1 VSSRIRRLAAG
12 RITVLAAGLSGAL
25 MLFAAQAG
33 AAVSDGMPNQAQTD
47 LSATDS
53 ANGSGQAGW
62 ADMAGGTAARPYV
75 QSLTVIN
82 GGVPTRVVQNGTTTP
97 ASVPDGT
104 VTTVVAPFNLCRPGQ
119 PPAQGSCYSTPNRVG
134 LTVTYAMN
142 GQAGYNFATP
152 QVPVSPTVDA
162 NTIIDM
168 TVALNTLGKSLRWTW
183 ANGDLLYWQTSN
195 LGQDNAT
202 VRIKFKPAFSPYIAT
217 WSDNFGCT
225 ATPIRDCSI
234 QAADAEM
241 LTASM
246 VFSLDDSLDP
256 ALTGAVFATQ
266 NAIAGF
272 LEPGGTAAVPTLE
285 MQVASTHTKS
295 NGTPQLGTL
304 KALIPAAALLNL
316 YGVLPADATTAFR
329 TTRTGDAGT
338 NSAPTYEQWS
348 AAREGSDGLFV
359 TIENITF
366 SAPAYKVAGKLKPV
380 KVKAK
385 AKGGKTTVT
394 AKASKCSKKNRCVAS
409 LYNLG
414 KGESKLYKATKTTIL
429 KNKSVNA
436 KKLSLSV
443 RTSKLKKGSRVLLV
457 LHSAK
462 KKTLLVSSVA
472 KVR

>member
-1 VSSRIRRLAAG
+1 VSSPTRRLAAG
-12 RITVLAAGLSGAL
+12 RIAVFATGLCGAL
-25 MLFAAQAG
+25 MLFAAQAH
-33 AAVSDGMPNQAQTD
+33 ATVLDGMPNQAQTD
-47 LSATDS
+47 LSTTDPS
-53 ANGSGQAGW
+53 NSSGQAGW
-62 ADMAGGTAARPYV
+62 ADMAGGNAARPYV

-82 GGVPTRVVQNGTTTP
+82 AGVSTQVVTNGTTTP
-97 ASVPDGT
+97 PSVPDGT

-142 GQAGYNFATP
+142 GQAGYNFAAP
-152 QVPVSPTVDA
+152 QVPVSPTVGA

-168 TVALNTLGKSLRWTW
+168 TVALNTLGKSVRWTW
-183 ANGDLLYWQTSN
+183 ANGDLLYWRTN
-195 LGQDNAT
+195 NIGQDNAT
-202 VRIKFKPAFSPYIAT
+202 VRVKFKPASSPYIAN
-217 WSDNFGCT
+217 SKNNGCT

-234 QAADAEM
+234 QSADAEM

-246 VFSLDDSLDP
+246 VFSLDDTLDP

-272 LEPGGTAAVPTLE
+272 LEPGGTAASPTLE
-285 MQVASTHTKS
+285 MQVASTHTVS
-295 NGTPQLGTL
+295 SGAPQLGTL

-316 YGVLPADATTAFR
+316 YGILPADATAAFK
-329 TTRTGDAGT
+329 TTRTGDVGA
-338 NSAPTYEQWS
+338 NSAPTYERWS
-348 AAREGSDGLFV
+348 AASEGSDGLFV
-359 TIENITF
+359 TVENITF

-394 AKASKCSKKNRCVAS
+394 ANASKCSKKNRCVAS

-414 KGESKLYKATKTTIL
+414 KGVSKLYKATKTTVL

-457 LHSAK
+457 VHSAK
-462 KKTLLVSSVA
+462 KKLLVSSVA
-472 KVR
+472 EVR

>member
-1 VSSRIRRLAAG
+1 MSSRIRRLAAG
-12 RITVLAAGLSGAL
+12 RTAVLAVGLCGAL

-47 LSATDS
+47 LSVTDPTNS
-53 ANGSGQAGW
+53 SGQPGW
-62 ADMAGGTAARPYV
+62 ADMAGGNAARPYV

-82 GGVPTRVVQNGTTTP
+82 GGVSTQVVTNGTTTP
-97 ASVPDGT
+97 PSLPDGS

-119 PPAQGSCYSTPNRVG
+119 TPAQGSCYSTPNRVG

-142 GQAGYNFATP
+142 GQAGYNFAAP
-152 QVPVSPTVDA
+152 QVPVSVTVDA

-168 TVALNTLGKSLRWTW
+168 TVALNTLGKSVRWTW

-202 VRIKFKPAFSPYIAT
+202 VRIKFKPASSPYIAN
-217 WSDNFGCT
+217 SQNNGCT

-234 QAADAEM
+234 QSADAEM

-246 VFSLDDSLDP
+246 VFSLDDTLDP
-256 ALTGAVFATQ
+256 ALTGAVFATK

-272 LEPGGTAAVPTLE
+272 LEPGGTAAAPTLE

-316 YGVLPADATTAFR
+316 YGILPADATSAFI
-329 TTRTGDAGT
+329 TTRTGDAGA
-338 NSAPTYEQWS
+338 NSAPTYERWS
-348 AAREGSDGLFV
+348 AASEGSDGLFV

-366 SAPAYKVAGKLKPV
+366 SVPAYKVAGKLKPV

-385 AKGGKTTVT
+385 AKGGRTTVT
-394 AKASKCSKKNRCVAS
+394 ARVKCSKKNRCVAS

-414 KGESKLYKATKTTIL
+414 RGASKLYKATKTRIL

-436 KKLSLSV
+436 KNLSLSV
-443 RTSKLKKGSRVLLV
+443 RASKLKKGSRVLLV

-462 KKTLLVSSVA
+462 KKKLLVSSA
-472 KVR
+472 GQVR

>member
-1 VSSRIRRLAAG
+1 
-12 RITVLAAGLSGAL
+12 

-33 AAVSDGMPNQAQTD
+33 AQVMDGMPNQAQTD
-47 LSATDS
+47 RSATDPS
-53 ANGSGQAGW
+53 NSSGQAGW
-62 ADMAGGTAARPYV
+62 ADMAGGNAGRPYV

-82 GGVPTRVVQNGTTTP
+82 GGVSTQVVTNGTTTP
-97 ASVPDGT
+97 PSVPDGT
-104 VTTVVAPFNLCRPGQ
+104 VTTVIAPFNLCRPGQ
-119 PPAQGSCYSTPNRVG
+119 APAPGSCYSTPNRVG

-142 GQAGYNFATP
+142 GQAGYNFAAP

-168 TVALNTLGKSLRWTW
+168 TVALNTLGKTLRWTW
-183 ANGDLLYWQTSN
+183 ANGDLLYWQTNN

-202 VRIKFKPAFSPYIAT
+202 IRIKFKPASSPYVAN
-217 WSDNFGCT
+217 WGQSNGCT

-234 QAADAEM
+234 QSADAEM

-246 VFSLDDSLDP
+246 VFSLDDSLDQ

-272 LEPGGTAAVPTLE
+272 LEPGGTATAPALE
-285 MQVASTHTKS
+285 MQVASTHTRS

-316 YGVLPADATTAFR
+316 YGILPADATAAFR

-359 TIENITF
+359 TVENITF
-366 SAPAYKVAGKLKPV
+366 SAPAYKVAAKLKPV

-385 AKGGKTTVT
+385 VKRGKTTVT
-394 AKASKCSKKNRCVAS
+394 AKVSKCSKKNRCVAS

-414 KGESKLYKATKTTIL
+414 QGDSKLYKATKTTVL
-429 KNKSVNA
+429 KNKSVKA

-443 RTSKLKKGSRVLLV
+443 RASKLKKGSRVLLV
-457 LHSAK
+457 VHSTK
-462 KKTLLVSSVA
+462 KKLLVSSVA

>member
-12 RITVLAAGLSGAL
+12 RTAVLVIGLSGVWT
-25 MLFAAQAG
+25 LFAAQAG
-33 AAVSDGMPNQAQTD
+33 AAVPDGMPNQAQTD
-47 LSATDS
+47 LSSTDP
-53 ANGSGQAGW
+53 ANSSGQAGW
-62 ADMAGGTAARPYV
+62 ADMAGGNAARPYV
-75 QSLTVIN
+75 QSLAIIN
-82 GGVPTRVVQNGTTTP
+82 GGVSTPVVTNGTTTP
-97 ASVPDGT
+97 PSVPDGT

-119 PPAQGSCYSTPNRVG
+119 PPTPGSCYATPNRVG
-134 LTVTYAMN
+134 LTVTYAVN
-142 GQAGYNFATP
+142 GQGGYNFAAP

-168 TVALNTLGKSLRWTW
+168 TVALNTLGKSVRWTW
-183 ANGDLLYWQTSN
+183 ANGDLLYWQTNN

-202 VRIKFKPAFSPYIAT
+202 VRIKFKPASSPYIAN
-217 WSDNFGCT
+217 SQNNGCT

-234 QAADAEM
+234 QSADAEM

-246 VFSLDDSLDP
+246 VFSLDETLDP

-272 LEPGGTAAVPTLE
+272 LQPGGSAAAPTLD

-295 NGTPQLGTL
+295 DGTPQLGTL

-316 YGVLPADATTAFR
+316 YGILPADATSAFK
-329 TTRTGDAGT
+329 TTRAGDAGT
-338 NSAPTYEQWS
+338 NSAPAYEQWS
-348 AAREGSDGLFV
+348 AASEGSDGLFV
-359 TIENITF
+359 TVENISF
-366 SAPAYKVAGKLKPV
+366 SVPAYKVAGKLKPV
-380 KVKAK
+380 RVKAK
-385 AKGGKTTVT
+385 AQGGKTTVT
-394 AKASKCSKKNRCVAS
+394 AKVKCGKKNRCVAS

-414 KGESKLYKATKTTIL
+414 KGASKLYKATKTTVL
-429 KNKSVNA
+429 KNKSVSS
-436 KKLSLSV
+436 KKLSLRV

-462 KKTLLVSSVA
+462 NKRKLLVSSVG

>member
-1 VSSRIRRLAAG
+1 M
-12 RITVLAAGLSGAL
+12 LAAGLCAAL

-33 AAVSDGMPNQAQTD
+33 AAVTDGMPNQAQTD
-47 LSATDS
+47 RSMTDP
-53 ANGSGQAGW
+53 ANSSGQPGW
-62 ADMAGGTAARPYV
+62 ADMAGGNVARPYV
-75 QSLTVIN
+75 RSLTVIN
-82 GGVPTRVVQNGTTTP
+82 GGVSTPVVTNGTTTP
-97 ASVPDGT
+97 PSVPDGT
-104 VTTVVAPFNLCRPGQ
+104 VTTVIAPFNLCRFGQ
-119 PPAQGSCYSTPNRVG
+119 APAQGSCYATPNRVG
-134 LTVTYAMN
+134 LTVAYAMN
-142 GQAGYNFATP
+142 GQAGYNFAAP
-152 QVPVSPTVDA
+152 QVPVSPAVNASTV
-162 NTIIDM
+162 IDM
-168 TVALNTLGKSLRWTW
+168 TVALNTLGRSVRWTW

-202 VRIKFKPAFSPYIAT
+202 VRIKFRPASSPYIAN
-217 WSDNFGCT
+217 SQNNGCT

-234 QAADAEM
+234 QSADAEL

-246 VFSLDDSLDP
+246 VFSLDDTLDP
-256 ALTGAVFATQ
+256 AVTGAVFATQ

-272 LEPGGTAAVPTLE
+272 LEPGGSATAPTLQ

-316 YGVLPADATTAFR
+316 YGILPADAKAAFK

-338 NSAPTYEQWS
+338 NSAPSYEQWS
-348 AAREGSDGLFV
+348 AASEGSDGLFV
-359 TIENITF
+359 TVQNITF
-366 SAPAYKVAGKLKPV
+366 SVPAYKVAGKLKRV

-385 AKGGKTTVT
+385 AKGGKTIVT
-394 AKASKCSKKNRCVAS
+394 AKASKCSRKNRCVAS

-414 KGESKLYKATKTTIL
+414 KGTSKLYKASKTTIL
-429 KNKSVNA
+429 KNKSVKA

-443 RTSKLKKGSRVLLV
+443 RASKLKKGSRVLLV

-462 KKTLLVSSVA
+462 KKKLLISSVG

>member
-1 VSSRIRRLAAG
+1 
-12 RITVLAAGLSGAL
+12 

-33 AAVSDGMPNQAQTD
+33 AQVMDGMPDQAQTD
-47 LSATDS
+47 LSATDPS
-53 ANGSGQAGW
+53 NSSGQAGW
-62 ADMAGGTAARPYV
+62 ADMAGGNAARPYV
-75 QSLTVIN
+75 QSLTIVN
-82 GGVPTRVVQNGTTTP
+82 GGVSTPVVTNGTTTP
-97 ASVPDGT
+97 PSVPDGT
-104 VTTVVAPFNLCRPGQ
+104 VTTVIAPFNLCRPGQ
-119 PPAQGSCYSTPNRVG
+119 APAPGSCYSTPNRVG

-142 GQAGYNFATP
+142 GQAGYNFAAP
-152 QVPVSPTVDA
+152 QVPVTPTVDA

-168 TVALNTLGKSLRWTW
+168 TVALNTLGKSVRWTW
-183 ANGDLLYWQTSN
+183 ANGDLLYWQTNN

-202 VRIKFKPAFSPYIAT
+202 VRIKFKPASSPYIANT
-217 WSDNFGCT
+217 QNNGCT

-234 QAADAEM
+234 QSADAEM

-246 VFSLDDSLDP
+246 VFSLDETLDP

-272 LEPGGTAAVPTLE
+272 LEPGGTAAAPTLQ
-285 MQVASTHTKS
+285 MQVASTHMRS

-304 KALIPAAALLNL
+304 KALVPAAALLNL
-316 YGVLPADATTAFR
+316 YGILPADAPAAFK
-329 TTRTGDAGT
+329 TTRTGDPGT
-338 NSAPTYEQWS
+338 NSAPIYDQWS

-359 TIENITF
+359 TVEDITF

-385 AKGGKTTVT
+385 AKRGKTTVT
-394 AKASKCSKKNRCVAS
+394 AKVSKCSKKNRCVAS

-414 KGESKLYKATKTTIL
+414 QGGSKLYKATKRTVL
-429 KNKSVNA
+429 KNKSVKA

-443 RTSKLKKGSRVLLV
+443 RASKLKKGSRVLLV
-457 LHSAK
+457 VHSAK
-462 KKTLLVSSVA
+462 KKLLASSVA

>member
-1 VSSRIRRLAAG
+1 
-12 RITVLAAGLSGAL
+12 

-47 LSATDS
+47 LSTTDPS
-53 ANGSGQAGW
+53 NSSGQAGW
-62 ADMAGGTAARPYV
+62 ADMAGGNAARPYV

-82 GGVPTRVVQNGTTTP
+82 GGVSTQVVTDGTTTP
-97 ASVPDGT
+97 SSVPDGT

-119 PPAQGSCYSTPNRVG
+119 LPAQGSCYSTPNRVG

-142 GQAGYNFATP
+142 GQAGYNFAAP

-168 TVALNTLGKSLRWTW
+168 TVALNTLGRSLRWTW
-183 ANGDLLYWQTSN
+183 ANGDLLYWQTNN

-202 VRIKFKPAFSPYIAT
+202 VRIKFKPASSPYIAN
-217 WSDNFGCT
+217 SQNNGCT
-225 ATPIRDCSI
+225 ATPIRDCAI
-234 QAADAEM
+234 QSADAEM

-246 VFSLDDSLDP
+246 VFSLDDTLDP

-295 NGTPQLGTL
+295 NGAPQLGTL

-316 YGVLPADATTAFR
+316 YGILPADATTAFR
-329 TTRTGDAGT
+329 TTRTGDAGA
-338 NSAPTYEQWS
+338 NSAPTYERSS

-359 TIENITF
+359 TVENITF
-366 SAPAYKVAGKLKPV
+366 SAPAYKVAGKLKPA

-385 AKGGKTTVT
+385 ARGGKTTVT

-414 KGESKLYKATKTTIL
+414 KGASKFYKATKTTIL